1 MEDTDKLSEIIQ
13 EEPAFKWPHEA
24 ILILME
30 EYRLRQKDFI
40 SGKMSQKKIWLLI
53 AAKMLK
59 HGYKVSGLQCVS
71 KFSGLK
77 RTYKAVKSHNKKYGD
92 GSRTWTY
99 FPLMDDLLG
108 KSSMSSVTTVSST
121 GKRSQIESVCSS
133 SGSDKEE
140 DIIRP
145 NKKIRQIAPV
155 EKLIEDLRNMRKV
168 TEEAQERRHKEN
180 IELRRRLLNSF
191 DKI

>member
-1 MEDTDKLSEIIQ
+1 T
-13 EEPAFKWPHEA
+13 AFKWPHEA

-77 RTYKAVKSHNKKYGD
+77 RTYKAVKSHNKKID
-92 GSRTWTY
+92 IKLNWI
-99 FPLMDDLLG
+99 FFKLMDDLLG

-191 DKI
+191 DKMLNILEKK